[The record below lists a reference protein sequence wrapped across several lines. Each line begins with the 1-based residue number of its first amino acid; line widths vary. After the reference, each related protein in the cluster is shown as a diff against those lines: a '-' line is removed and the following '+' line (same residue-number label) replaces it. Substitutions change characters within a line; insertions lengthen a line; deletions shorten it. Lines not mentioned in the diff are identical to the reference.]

1 MTAAEAVERIV
12 GALKEIDGL
21 RPATPVSPETTW
33 LPVDWEGMAVDL
45 SAEVVQVRLIATR
58 LPIPPLLDR
67 AADAVRPVLAGT
79 EWAEARLRLVV
90 TDLDGAAF
98 AGDPRHTKG

>member
-1 MTAAEAVERIV
+1 VIANEAVEKI
-12 GALKEIDGL
+12 IDAIKGVAGL

-45 SAEVVQVRLIATR
+45 TPEVVQIRLIASR
-58 LPIPPLLDR
+58 LPIPPLLDL
-67 AADAVRPVLAGT
+67 AAEAVRPVLTGT
-79 EWAEARLRLVV
+79 EWEKARLRLVV

-98 AGDPRHTKG
+98 T

>member
-1 MTAAEAVERIV
+1 VTANEAVEKIV
-12 GALKEIDGL
+12 GALRAVDGL

-45 SAEVVQVRLIATR
+45 SPELVQIRLIATR

-67 AADAVRPVLAGT
+67 AAEVVRPVLAGT
-79 EWAEARLRLVV
+79 EWEKARLRLVV
-90 TDLDGAAF
+90 TDVDGAAF
-98 AGDPRHTKG
+98 A

>member
-1 MTAAEAVERIV
+1 MTAAEAVEKIV
-12 GALKEIDGL
+12 GVLKEVDGL

-33 LPVDWEGMAVDL
+33 LPVDWDGMAVDL
-45 SAEVVQVRLIATR
+45 SPELVRIRLIATR

-67 AADAVRPVLAGT
+67 AAAAVRPVLAGT
-79 EWAEARLRLVV
+79 EWEKARLRLEV

-98 AGDPRHTKG
+98 L

>member
-1 MTAAEAVERIV
+1 VIANEAVEKIV
-12 GALKEIDGL
+12 GAIKDVAGL

-45 SAEVVQVRLIATR
+45 TPEVVQIRLIASR

-67 AADAVRPVLAGT
+67 ASEVVRPVLVGT
-79 EWAEARLRLVV
+79 EWENARLRLVV

-98 AGDPRHTKG
+98 A

>member
-1 MTAAEAVERIV
+1 MIAGEAVEKIIV
-12 GALKEIDGL
+12 AIKGVPGL
-21 RPATPVSPETTW
+21 RPATPVSTGTTW

-45 SAEVVQVRLIATR
+45 TPELVQIRLIASR

-67 AADAVRPVLAGT
+67 ATEVVRPVLVGT
-79 EWAEARLRLVV
+79 EWEHAHLRLVV

-98 AGDPRHTKG
+98 T